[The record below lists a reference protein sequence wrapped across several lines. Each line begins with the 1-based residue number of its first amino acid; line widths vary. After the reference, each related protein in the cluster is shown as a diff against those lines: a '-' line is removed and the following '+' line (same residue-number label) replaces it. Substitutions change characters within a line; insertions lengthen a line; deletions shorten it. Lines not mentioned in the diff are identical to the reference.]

1 MTGHIILLGFKH
13 VGKSTVG
20 KHLGKRMQMPF
31 IDLDDR
37 IKENYHRQQGE
48 ALSCREIFH
57 RHGENFF
64 RDYETEA
71 LREVLQQS
79 PAVIAL
85 GGGTP
90 LRPENQNLLK
100 SHLLVY
106 LTAEPQV
113 IYKRMIARG
122 VPAFF
127 PKEQDPQQF
136 FQQLWSQ
143 REKVYAKLANITV
156 DNTHAV
162 AQTVALILRSL
173 EKTG

>member
-1 MTGHIILLGFKH
+1 
-13 VGKSTVG
+13 
-20 KHLGKRMQMPF
+20 MQMPF

-57 RHGENFF
+57 QYGETFF

-71 LREVLQQS
+71 LREVLQES

-85 GGGTP
+85 GGGAP

-100 SHLLVY
+100 SHLLIY

-113 IYKRMIARG
+113 IYQRMMARG
-122 VPAFF
+122 APAFI
-127 PKEQDPQQF
+127 PDGQDPREF

-162 AQTVALILRSL
+162 AQTVALILKSL